1 MQIAA
6 KGLHVDLSQSYI
18 ERFTQGIE
26 AMLEKYFGRA
36 DKADVTLSKRQGDF
50 ISEVH
55 VHIGK
60 ELDFKASAFARNAYK
75 SLDLALKALAKQ
87 LRRNKR
93 RLREDHDFKPMV
105 DQGLE
110 SSAIAAAQASVDL
123 ETPANLPLV
132 IADQPCDI
140 PELTVS
146 QASMVLEN
154 SGQPWMVF
162 VDKTTAKPAVLYKR
176 EDGNHGWFEP
186 GS

>member
-6 KGLHVDLSQSYI
+6 KGLHVELSQSYV

-60 ELDFKASAFARNAYK
+60 ELDFKASAFARNAYQ
-75 SLDLALKALAKQ
+75 SLDMALKALAKQ

-93 RLREDHDFKPMV
+93 RLREDHDFKPMLE
-105 DQGLE
+105 QRLE
-110 SSAIAAAQASVDL
+110 SSVMSAAKAKYDL
-123 ETPANLPLV
+123 DAPDSAPLV
-132 IADQPCDI
+132 IADKACDI
-140 PELTVS
+140 PEFTVS
-146 QASMVLEN
+146 QASMILEN
-154 SGQPWMVF
+154 SGQPWMLF
-162 VDKTTAKPAVLYKR
+162 LDKTTSKPAVLYKR
-176 EDGNHGWFEP
+176 DDGNHGWFEP
-186 GS
+186 SS